1 MLILPAID
9 LKDGRVVRLYQGDF
23 STTHQVAEDPVSVA
37 REFYDSGARYL
48 HMVDLNGARDG
59 VRKNE
64 AMVRAVANVG
74 LRVELGGGL
83 RTMGDLEAAF
93 ALGIYRAVI
102 GSAAVNDP
110 EFVAA
115 AVERYGQEKIAVGID
130 ARDGLVKTAGWVEDS
145 GVDYL
150 DFARQMEKKGV
161 KKIIFTDIETDG
173 TLQGPSLTRLAEL
186 QRAVCCDIIASGGVS
201 CNRDVRIL
209 QEMGMYG
216 AIIGKA
222 FYSGAIDLKQAVEEG
237 GPQC

>member
-1 MLILPAID
+1 M
-9 LKDGRVVRLYQGDF
+9 
-23 STTHQVAEDPVSVA
+23 
-37 REFYDSGARYL
+37 
-48 HMVDLNGARDG
+48 
-59 VRKNE
+59 
-64 AMVRAVANVG
+64 
-74 LRVELGGGL
+74 
-83 RTMGDLEAAF
+83 
-93 ALGIYRAVI
+93 I

-130 ARDGLVKTAGWVEDS
+130 AKDGLVKTAGWVEDS

-209 QEMGMYG
+209 QGDG
-216 AIIGKA
+216 DVWGNHWKGIL
-222 FYSGAIDLKQAVEEG
+222 FR
-237 GPQC
+237 CH